1 MPDLKSELAKLAHAW
16 DTHEQTIRTPNQT
29 QPKQENNVTSINTTS
44 ITTTTTPAPV
54 VRPPGK
60 AGSPIR
66 NNVMRTCFDTVWQH
80 PGKTVKEL
88 SALLA
93 AQGFKETSTTAVF
106 AQLVRTGQA
115 IKSDDGTI
123 TPNPAVKAY
132 RPITL
137 PTTRSILRK
146 SAAAVRKAQKK
157 AQKKGTT
164 PPQSAGIAAL
174 KGDTAPAVAAVP
186 AATTATVTV
195 APETKGVS
203 SIIIHR
209 NWTPESVLDKLTLPQ
224 AKQLYAALKEYFA

>member
-1 MPDLKSELAKLAHAW
+1 MPDLQSELAKLAHAW
-16 DTHEQTIRTPNQT
+16 DDHEDAIRTPNQT
-29 QPKQENNVTSINTTS
+29 QPKQENNVASINTTS

-54 VRPPGK
+54 VLPPGNP
-60 AGSPIR
+60 GSPIR

-80 PGKTVKEL
+80 PGKTAKEL
-88 SALLA
+88 AALLA
-93 AQGFKETSTTAVF
+93 QQGFKETSTTAVF

-115 IKSDDGTI
+115 IRGDDSKLH
-123 TPNPAVKAY
+123 PNPAVKTY

-137 PTTRSILRK
+137 P
-146 SAAAVRKAQKK
+146 SARAVEKK
-157 AQKKGTT
+157 ARAVAKKLQAKVKAKAKGT
-164 PPQSAGIAAL
+164 GIAAL
-174 KGDTAPAVAAVP
+174 KTDTASAVP

-224 AKQLYAALKEYFA
+224 AKQLYEALAKYFK

>member
-1 MPDLKSELAKLAHAW
+1 MPDLQSELAKLAHAW
-16 DTHEQTIRTPNQT
+16 DDHEDAIRTPNQT
-29 QPKQENNVTSINTTS
+29 QPKQENNVASINTTS

-54 VRPPGK
+54 VLPPGK
-60 AGSPIR
+60 AGAPIR

-80 PGKTVKEL
+80 PGKTAQEL
-88 SALLA
+88 SDMLSK
-93 AQGFKETSTTAVF
+93 QGFKITSTTAVF

-115 IKSDDGTI
+115 IKSDDGKLH
-123 TPNPAVKAY
+123 PNPAVKAY

-137 PTTRSILRK
+137 P
-146 SAAAVRKAQKK
+146 SARAVEKK
-157 AQKKGTT
+157 ARAVAKKAKGT
-164 PPQSAGIAAL
+164 GIAAL
-174 KGDTAPAVAAVP
+174 KTDTASAVP

-195 APETKGVS
+195 NPEPKGVS

>member
-1 MPDLKSELAKLAHAW
+1 MPDLQSELAKLACSW
-16 DTHEQTIRTPNQT
+16 DDHEETIRTPNQT
-29 QPKQENNVTSINTTS
+29 LPKQENNVTVI
-44 ITTTTTPAPV
+44 APYA
-54 VRPPGK
+54 PKP

-80 PGKTVKEL
+80 PGKTAKEL

-93 AQGFKETSTTAVF
+93 KQGFKETSTTAVF

-115 IKSDDGTI
+115 IRNEDGKLH
-123 TPNPAVKAY
+123 PNPAVKTY

-137 PTTRSILRK
+137 PTTRSLLK
-146 SAAAVRKAQKK
+146 KANAIAKK

-174 KGDTAPAVAAVP
+174 KGDTAPA
-186 AATTATVTV
+186 ATTATVTV
-195 APETKGVS
+195 APESKGVS

-224 AKQLYAALKEYFA
+224 AKQLYEALSQYFK